1 MSQRFYFTFRAMG
14 CAVEAALETDADG
27 TALLAAVPAQVETI
41 EALLSRFRPES
52 ELSRLNKQSG
62 TWVQVSDI
70 LFQNVAL
77 AKHAAR
83 ITDGLYN
90 PLVLPALVANGYD
103 RSFENLTS
111 SAALRS
117 SAPQKTV
124 EDWQQIKLRPKTLEV
139 LLPTGSA
146 IDLGGIA
153 KGWTAALIADQLAQF
168 GACLISIGG
177 DIAVRG
183 APSGQSGWSVKVA
196 NPNAD
201 QPVCEVTLSNTSIV
215 TSGVD
220 YRRWQTTDGQ
230 THHHIVDPRTGQS
243 AATDVRTVT
252 IIHPHAPTAEAY
264 SKAVLLLGSQAGL
277 EWLNQ
282 QWDAAGM
289 VVSENGTVYATSN
302 WLNIMESPR
311 V

>member
-1 MSQRFYFTFRAMG
+1 MSQLFYYTFRAMG
-14 CAVEAALETDADG
+14 CAVEAALETEADG
-27 TALLAAVPAQVETI
+27 EALLAALPEQI
-41 EALLSRFRPES
+41 EAIEARLSRFRPAS
-52 ELSRLNKQSG
+52 ELSHLNEQSG
-62 TWVQVSDI
+62 DWVQVSAV

-90 PLVLPALVANGYD
+90 PLVLSALVANGYD
-103 RSFENLTS
+103 RSFENLKDS
-111 SAALRS
+111 VAFP
-117 SAPQKTV
+117 APTHKTV
-124 EDWQQIKLRPKTLEV
+124 GDWKQINLRPKTSEV
-139 LLPTGSA
+139 LLPTGRA

-153 KGWTAALIADQLAQF
+153 KGWTAALIANRLASF
-168 GACLISIGG
+168 GACLISMGG

-196 NPNAD
+196 NPNAN
-201 QPVCEVTLSNTSIV
+201 QPVCEVMLSNTAIV

-220 YRRWQTTDGQ
+220 YRRWQTLDGQ
-230 THHHIVDPRTGQS
+230 IRHHIIDPRTGQS

-252 IIHPHAPTAEAY
+252 IIHPDAPTAEAY

-277 EWLNQ
+277 NWLTQ
-282 QWDAAGM
+282 RWDAAGL
-289 VVSENGTVYATSN
+289 VVSDSGTVYATSN
-302 WLNIMESPR
+302 WLNVMESPL

>member
-1 MSQRFYFTFRAMG
+1 MNQRFYFTFRAMG
-14 CAVEAALETDADG
+14 CAVEAALETEADG
-27 TALLAAVPAQVETI
+27 AALLAALPAQVEAI
-41 EALLSRFRPES
+41 EAQLSRFRPDS
-52 ELSRLNKQSG
+52 ELSRLNNQSG
-62 TWVQVSDI
+62 EWVQVSDV
-70 LFQNVAL
+70 LFHNIAL

-111 SAALRS
+111 SAAL
-117 SAPQKTV
+117 PTTQNTV
-124 EDWQQIKLRPKTLEV
+124 GDWQQIKLRPKTVEV

-183 APSGQSGWSVKVA
+183 APSGQSGWSIKVA
-196 NPNAD
+196 NPNTD
-201 QPVCEVTLSNTSIV
+201 QPVCEVMLSNTSIV

-220 YRRWQTTDGQ
+220 YRRWQMTDGQ
-230 THHHIVDPRTGQS
+230 MHHHIIDPRTGQS

-277 EWLNQ
+277 DWLNQ
-282 QWDAAGM
+282 QWDASGM

-302 WLNIMESPR
+302 WLHVMERPL